1 MVQIKHFVAFILAA
15 AVAIAPA
22 VARPVPGQV
31 FSSQARPVPVP
42 VPVKQSPE
50 VAVGR
55 PPALGENLPTH

>member
-22 VARPVPGQV
+22 VARPVPGQA
-31 FSSQARPVPVP
+31 FSSLAMPVPEP
-42 VPVKQSPE
+42 EPVKHPP
-50 VAVGR
+50 VAVSR